1 MAFPFTRFSGVGKK
15 TATAGTRIQV
25 VVPGRG
31 GLFAHVMR
39 FRYTVSTTAHTL
51 TLMKGVDRTTLNAD
65 AAAGQAVIVV
75 TKALLDGG
83 GQALAAND
91 LLCVKQPNGEWV
103 LVTASSVSADGL
115 TITLTANLAL
125 AVKYGA
131 RVVMY
136 GVPGDTIH
144 ATMQYNS
151 GTSTTKDFPA
161 TAIPGSLVAGNAHND
176 PVVFDSDNGTA
187 AGTLEDLQFAYS
199 RT

>member
-1 MAFPFTRFSGVGKK
+1 MAFPFTRFNGLGKK

-31 GLFAHVMR
+31 GLYTHVMR

-51 TLMKGVDRTTLNAD
+51 TILKGVDRTTLNAD

-75 TKALLDGG
+75 AKALLDGG

-91 LLCVKQPNGEWV
+91 LLCIKQPNGDWTFATV
-103 LVTASSVSADGL
+103 SSVSADGL
-115 TITLTANLAL
+115 TITLTASLTYAL
-125 AVKYGA
+125 KNAA

-136 GVPGDTIH
+136 GVPGDAIH
-144 ATMQYNS
+144 STMQFNS

-161 TAIPGSLVAGNAHND
+161 TAIPGSIAAGNAHND
-176 PVVFDSDNGTA
+176 PLIFDSDNGTA
-187 AGTLEDLQFAYS
+187 AGTLEEIQFAYS